1 MKGPKVVLLGAASA
15 FFGRQTIWSMVM
27 KDALCTGSLAL
38 VDPDE
43 KKLKWMEDIAR
54 RAIEHRGVS
63 LKLEVAT
70 HHRKVLKGADFV
82 ILAFAVEGVKLRG

>member
-1 MKGPKVVLLGAASA
+1 
-15 FFGRQTIWSMVM
+15 M

-43 KKLKWMEDIAR
+43 KKLKWMADIAR
-54 RAIEHRGVS
+54 RAIEHRGVP
-63 LKLEVAT
+63 LKLELAA

-82 ILAFAVEGVKLRG
+82 ILGIHVRACNLHPARRFTAESEGAAPEKSAGR